1 MCDGQATCNFCRRCA
16 GGENR
21 KGTREVELEASKVLV
36 FRDLWGAK
44 MRLRAPAE
52 LRSWGVEASALV
64 ESSNLSIGLLIWEII
79 WVWYDEVGSV
89 LFLRLLV
96 CIKLKLLSC

>member
-1 MCDGQATCNFCRRCA
+1 M
-16 GGENR
+16 
-21 KGTREVELEASKVLV
+21 ELEGSKVLV
-36 FRDLWGAK
+36 FRDLLEAK
-44 MRLRAPAE
+44 MRLRAPAQ
-52 LRSWGVEASALV
+52 LRSWEIEASALV

-79 WVWYDEVGSV
+79 WVCYESYDEVGSV